1 MLDADGAAAVE
12 DLRAELARAKDQ
24 ARKSDAA
31 ALKAAE
37 ELKAEKAAHCRS
49 REEMAVMAVKLKDAT
64 DRYEVLER
72 ERQAE
77 QEGLKKAT
85 AEAKDARSAMRAIK
99 EELRQAGDIVAGKPF
114 LLRRK
119 FTDPKYAQLG
129 QLWSAEDPYLDLAVS
144 AADAVRHFR
153 SQKDHEME
161 ELFWSQFH
169 SPERPL
175 PLTDQLAEWAEL
187 NRLSGLAMTDVVAH
201 LWPERPKPKSY
212 FGLLQQFLGA
222 VPHIKAMKQSA
233 CIEGARMALARV
245 KTYWAEMN
253 ATDVAS
259 RGSDESRLPTEHY
272 FEEVLQ
278 GARLIESQCSKNV
291 MFK

>member
-1 MLDADGAAAVE
+1 
-12 DLRAELARAKDQ
+12 
-24 ARKSDAA
+24 
-31 ALKAAE
+31 
-37 ELKAEKAAHCRS
+37 
-49 REEMAVMAVKLKDAT
+49 MAVKLKDAT

-72 ERQAE
+72 ERRAE

-99 EELRQAGDIVAGKPF
+99 EELRQARDIAAGKPF

-129 QLWSAEDPYLDLAVS
+129 QLCGAEDPYLDLAAS
-144 AADAVRHFR
+144 AADAVVHFR

-175 PLTDQLAEWAEL
+175 PLTDRLAEWAKL

-212 FGLLQQFLGA
+212 FGLLQQFLGV
-222 VPHIKAMKQSA
+222 VPHIKAMKRST
-233 CIEGARMALARV
+233 CI
-245 KTYWAEMN
+245 
-253 ATDVAS
+253 
-259 RGSDESRLPTEHY
+259 
-272 FEEVLQ
+272 
-278 GARLIESQCSKNV
+278 
-291 MFK
+291 